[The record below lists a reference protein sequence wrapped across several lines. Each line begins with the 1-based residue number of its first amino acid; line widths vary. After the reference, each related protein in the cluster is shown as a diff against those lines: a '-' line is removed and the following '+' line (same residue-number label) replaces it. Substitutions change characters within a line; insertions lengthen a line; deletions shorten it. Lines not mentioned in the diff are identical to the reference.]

1 MKNLKL
7 NCSNNFIMAS
17 ATIIILIFFP
27 FIIPNNYIQHLLILS
42 MIYAIVASNWD
53 LTIGYFG
60 LFNFSHVGVFILGAY
75 TAGILSKTYGVS
87 PWVSIII
94 ASLFSVIISSFFAL
108 PMLRVKGIYVC
119 LVTFGFSQLCFHFV
133 LSQRSLTG
141 GCNGLTLIPR
151 ICIGGYSFVQNDKIA
166 YYFLTLLLLIISTLF
181 LNRIVKSSFGL
192 SIIALRDYEEYAVS
206 RGVNFGRQVILTFAA
221 SSFFT
226 GAAGAVMAFYLT
238 ALSPEMFGF
247 DTLVMVLCIVLVG
260 GIGTIYGSIIGSLI
274 LTVISESLVTI
285 GPWRQVIV
293 GSLIIFTL
301 LFYPHGIW
309 PSILKFSKNFKIIK

>member
-7 NCSNNFIMAS
+7 NYNNNFIIAS
-17 ATIIILIFFP
+17 VTIIILIFFP
-27 FIIPNNYIQHLLILS
+27 FIIPNDYIQHLLILS

-60 LFNFSHVGVFILGAY
+60 LFNFSHIGVFVLGAY

-87 PWVSIII
+87 PWISIIV

-108 PMLRVKGIYVC
+108 PMLRVKGLYVC
-119 LVTFGFSQLCFHFV
+119 LITFGFSQLCFHFV

-141 GCNGLTLIPR
+141 GCNGLTLIPS
-151 ICIGGYSFVQNDKIA
+151 ICIGGYSFVQNGRIA
-166 YYFLTLLLLIISTLF
+166 YYFLTLLLLVISTFF
-181 LNRIVKSSFGL
+181 LNRIVNSSFGL
-192 SIIALRDYEEYAVS
+192 SIVALRDYEEYAVS
-206 RGVNFGRQVILTFAA
+206 RGVNFGHQLILTFAA

-226 GAAGAVMAFYLT
+226 GAAGAIMAFYLT

-247 DTLVMVLCIVLVG
+247 DALVIVLCMVLVG
-260 GIGTIYGSIIGSLI
+260 GISTIYGSLVGALI
-274 LTVISESLVTI
+274 LTIISEPLVTI
-285 GPWRQVIV
+285 GPWRQIII
-293 GSLIIFTL
+293 GSLIIFIL
-301 LFYPHGIW
+301 RFYPHGAW